1 MIFGQDQE
9 ELSLKANRL
18 RDERENRMLSKLELA
33 RKAGIG
39 DQTVSKIEKGGLCR
53 LETKGKILAALGLSV
68 GEKEKVFPE
77 G

>member
-1 MIFGQDQE
+1 M
-9 ELSLKANRL
+9 KANRL